1 MNHESDDV
9 IMDRT
14 NEDDVVEDVNDVI
27 VMGDENHNLN
37 VIMSCSGED
46 GQLNGN

>member
-14 NEDDVVEDVNDVI
+14 IGDDVVEDVNDVI
-27 VMGDENHNLN
+27 FMGDENHNLN
-37 VIMSCSGED
+37 VIMYCRGED

>member
-14 NEDDVVEDVNDVI
+14 NRDGVVEDFNDVI

-37 VIMSCSGED
+37 VIMYCMV
-46 GQLNGN
+46 N